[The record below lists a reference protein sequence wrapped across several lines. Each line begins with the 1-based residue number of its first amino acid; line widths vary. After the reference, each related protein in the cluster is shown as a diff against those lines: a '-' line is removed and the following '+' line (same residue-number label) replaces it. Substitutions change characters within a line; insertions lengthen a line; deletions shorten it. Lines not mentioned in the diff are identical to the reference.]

1 MSRPSRVEDAPDQ
14 NAPADRWST
23 LIGAWVGFVA
33 RRAAWVL
40 LLAAAATA
48 ASLYLAYRHLGI
60 DTDTSN
66 MISEDVPFRRHDTAF
81 RQAFPKLD
89 GALVV
94 VIDGTEPE
102 AAARDAGLL
111 AARLR
116 ASPHFEDVYWAT
128 GHPFLRRNGLLHM
141 QTEALARLAD
151 RLAASEPLLGALA
164 EDPSLAGLVEI
175 ATRAFAQADEV
186 GRDDLR
192 RLADGIAHVAE
203 ATVAG
208 RPGMLSWRRLVI
220 DDDRE
225 AREIILARPRLDTAS
240 LSPARAAMAG
250 ARALAGEIGIGPQRG
265 TRLRL
270 TGKPAMRQEELESS
284 RIGGT
289 TAGLLSLALVAGL
302 LGLGLRS
309 PRLVV
314 ATLVTLTMGLSW
326 SAGFATLAIGHLN
339 LLSVAFAVLFIGL
352 AVDFS
357 IHFCLRFREE
367 VARDPGGGERAA
379 LVRAGRGVARGLAI
393 AALAAGLGFLAFL
406 PTDYRGF
413 AELGL
418 ISGVSM
424 GLAYLANLTV
434 LPALMA
440 VLAGGFEPRLPP
452 GRPDGRLERLVTRH
466 HRTVLAVSI
475 VATLAAA
482 LLLPRVGFDLNPV
495 NLRDPDTESVATFL
509 ELSADPDSSPYGVDV
524 LVADLAAARR
534 MAEDL
539 GALDP
544 VRRTLTLASF
554 VPADQDEKLAIV
566 EDMALYLAPLVM
578 LQARPREPGEG
589 AAAALDRAV
598 GDWKA
603 LAAERERLSAPLA
616 DAVSRAGEALA
627 RVAAGGET
635 AARILERRLLGHF
648 PRMLEDLALVLEA
661 SPSSVET
668 LPANLRERW
677 VGAGGIHRV
686 NVAPV
691 DDHDGG
697 REPHPLR
704 PGGFGPGAQRHRL
717 GGDRL
722 RGERRGDRVL
732 RHRDPAGRRRHR
744 ATAGGG
750 APKSFAGAAD
760 PGALGAGSD
769 IHPGGGGGPG
779 VGTQL
784 RQCHRLAAAVRPG
797 GGEQHPRGGAVAP
810 TLRHDD
816 ADADDDAARRAFQYA
831 DDARRLR
838 QPGALRPSGHGQ
850 HGGTLDPR
858 HLLHLDM
865 HPPDPAEPGAPAG
878 PRPNPMTERR
888 EHEIR

>member
-89 GALVV
+89 GSLVV

-326 SAGFATLAIGHLN
+326 SAGFATLAIGHVN

-691 DDHDGG
+691 DDLMVAENLTRFVQAVSARAPNAIGSAVIVSGASGVVIESFVTATLLAVAVIALLLAAVHRSPSLVLLTLG
-697 REPHPLR
+697 PL
-704 PGGFGPGAQRHRL
+704 AL
-717 GGDRL
+717 
-722 RGERRGDRVL
+722 
-732 RHRDPAGRRRHR
+732 
-744 ATAGGG
+744 
-750 APKSFAGAAD
+750 AA
-760 PGALGAGSD
+760 
-769 IHPGGGGGPG
+769 IF
-779 VGTQL
+779 T
-784 RQCHRLAAAVRPG
+784 LAAAAALGLELNFANVIALPLLFG
-797 GGEQHPRGGAVAP
+797 LGVASNI
-810 TLRHDD
+810 HVVE
-816 ADADDDAARRAFQYA
+816 
-831 DDARRLR
+831 RLR
-838 QPGALRPSGHGQ
+838 QLSDTTTLMRTTTPRAVLFSTLTTLAAFGSLALSAHRGMASMGELLTLAIFFTLICTLLILPS
-850 HGGTLDPR
+850 LVP
-858 HLLHLDM
+858 LLGL
-865 HPPDPAEPGAPAG
+865 G
-878 PRPNPMTERR
+878 RTR
-888 EHEIR
+888 